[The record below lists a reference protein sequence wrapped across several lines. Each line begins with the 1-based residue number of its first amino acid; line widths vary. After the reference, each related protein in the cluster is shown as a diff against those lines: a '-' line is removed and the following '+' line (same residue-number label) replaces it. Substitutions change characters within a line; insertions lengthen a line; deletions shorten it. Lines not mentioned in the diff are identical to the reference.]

1 MSLGVIIKASLADIM
16 QFMDPV
22 VYHTVAFLGMK
33 SKGDSGRG
41 KTVRVAG
48 HVKHWGICWE
58 VDGKKVG
65 LISSSSLFEA

>member
-1 MSLGVIIKASLADIM
+1 MESM
-16 QFMDPV
+16 NPV

-33 SKGDSGRG
+33 SKWDSGRG
-41 KTVRVAG
+41 KTVGVAG

-58 VDGKKVG
+58 VDEKEVG